1 MKLRS
6 AVIAALAMGAAQAWD
21 IGVAHA
27 QPSDKFRSLD
37 RNGDGFLSKDEVSQI
52 QGYDRA
58 FDEAD
63 DNRDGRLS
71 ADEFIKSESIYGRQ
85 TVGKAIDDTV
95 LTAKVKTALLREPGI
110 KSTDV
115 KVESQQGRV
124 LLSGFV
130 DSEEQKQRAVR
141 VASRV
146 EGVKE
151 VRDGL
156 NVR

>member
-1 MKLRS
+1 MRLY
-6 AVIAALAMGAAQAWD
+6 IALAAVLAM
-21 IGVAHA
+21 GVAHA

-37 RNGDGFLSKDEVSQI
+37 RNGDGFLTKDEVSQI

-63 DNRDGRLS
+63 DNRDGRLTP
-71 ADEFIKSESIYGRQ
+71 DEFIKFESIHDRQ
-85 TVGKAIDDTV
+85 QLGKAVDDGV
-95 LTAKVKTALLREPGI
+95 LTAKVKAALLRERGL

-115 KVESQQGRV
+115 HVESHQGRV

-130 DSEEQKQRAVR
+130 DSDDQKQRAAR
-141 VASRV
+141 VASHV
-146 EGVKE
+146 SGVKE
-151 VRDGL
+151 VRDGM

>member
-1 MKLRS
+1 MKFWLVAA
-6 AVIAALAMGAAQAWD
+6 AVLAMSTAY
-21 IGVAHA
+21 A

-71 ADEFIKSESIYGRQ
+71 PDEFIKSESIHDRQ
-85 TVGKAIDDTV
+85 AVGKVVDDSV
-95 LTAKVKTALLREPGI
+95 ITAKVKTALLRERGL
-110 KSTDV
+110 KSRDVHVETD
-115 KVESQQGRV
+115 QARV

-130 DSEEQKQRAVR
+130 DNDDQKQRAVA
-141 VASRV
+141 VARRV
-146 EGVKE
+146 EGVRE
-151 VRDGL
+151 VRDGI

>member
-1 MKLRS
+1 MKFWLAAA
-6 AVIAALAMGAAQAWD
+6 AVLAMSTAY
-21 IGVAHA
+21 A

-37 RNGDGFLSKDEVSQI
+37 RNGDGFLSKDEVSHI

-71 ADEFIKSESIYGRQ
+71 PDEFIKSESIHDRQ
-85 TVGKAIDDTV
+85 AVGKVVDDSV
-95 LTAKVKTALLREPGI
+95 ITANVKTALLRERGL
-110 KSTDV
+110 KSRDVHVETD
-115 KVESQQGRV
+115 QGRV

-130 DSEEQKQRAVR
+130 DNDDQKQRAAA
-141 VASRV
+141 VARRV
-146 EGVKE
+146 EGARE
-151 VRDGL
+151 VRDGI

>member
-1 MKLRS
+1 MKLRI
-6 AVIAALAMGAAQAWD
+6 AVVAALA

-27 QPSDKFRSLD
+27 QPSDKFRGLD
-37 RNGDGFLSKDEVSQI
+37 RNSDGFLSKEEVSQI
-52 QGYDRA
+52 QGYEGA

-71 ADEFIKSESIYGRQ
+71 PDEFIKSEAIYGRQ

-95 LTAKVKTALLREPGI
+95 LTARVKTALLREPGI

-115 KVESQQGRV
+115 KVETNQGRV

-130 DSEEQKQRAVR
+130 DSEEQKRRSVL

>member
-1 MKLRS
+1 MKLQL
-6 AVIAALAMGAAQAWD
+6 AIIAILATGAAY
-21 IGVAHA
+21 A
-27 QPSDKFRSLD
+27 QPSDRFRGLD
-37 RNGDGFLSKDEVSQI
+37 RNSDGFLSREEVQQI
-52 QGYDRA
+52 DGYDRV
-58 FDEAD
+58 FEEAD

-71 ADEFIKSESIYGRQ
+71 ADEFIKAEAIHERQ
-85 TVGKAIDDTV
+85 TVGKVVGDSV
-95 LTAKVKTALLREPGI
+95 LTAKVKAALPRERGI

-115 KVESQQGRV
+115 KVESNQGRV

-130 DSEEQKQRAVR
+130 DSEDQKKRAVS

>member
-1 MKLRS
+1 MKLRI
-6 AVIAALAMGAAQAWD
+6 ALIAALAMGAAQ
-21 IGVAHA
+21 A

-37 RNGDGFLSKDEVSQI
+37 RNGDGFLSKDEVSHI
-52 QGYDRA
+52 QGYDRPFA
-58 FDEAD
+58 EAD

-71 ADEFIKSESIYGRQ
+71 ADEFVKSEAIHERQ
-85 TVGKAIDDTV
+85 QVGKFVDDSV
-95 LTAKVKTALLREPGI
+95 LTAKVKAALLRERGV

-115 KVESQQGRV
+115 KVETNQGRV

-130 DSEEQKQRAVR
+130 DSEEQKKRAVR

>member
-1 MKLRS
+1 MKFFL
-6 AVIAALAMGAAQAWD
+6 AFLAALLAASAQ
-21 IGVAHA
+21 A

-37 RNGDGFLSKDEVSQI
+37 RNGDGFLTRDEVGAI
-52 QGYDRA
+52 RDYDAA
-58 FDEAD
+58 FAEAD
-63 DNRDGRLS
+63 DNRDARLNP
-71 ADEFIKSESIYGRQ
+71 DEFFKAESIYGRRQ
-85 TVGKAIDDTV
+85 AADYVSDSV
-95 LTAKVKTALLREPGI
+95 LTARVKTALLRERGI

-115 KVESQQGRV
+115 HVESSEGRV

-130 DSEEQKQRAVR
+130 DSEAQKQRALR

-146 EGVKE
+146 GGVRE